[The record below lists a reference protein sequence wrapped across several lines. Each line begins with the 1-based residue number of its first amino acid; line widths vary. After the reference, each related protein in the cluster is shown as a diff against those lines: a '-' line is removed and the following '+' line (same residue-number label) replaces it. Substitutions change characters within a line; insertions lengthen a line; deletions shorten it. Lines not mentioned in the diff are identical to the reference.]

1 MPHSDP
7 SPALAP
13 KASDAWKIEPS
24 SGSIGAEVRGVDLRK
39 ALEPD
44 AIAAIR
50 RLIRERLVLFFPDQS
65 LSPDEQRAF
74 MRQLGTVQKHP
85 ERPRILEGSDEEVV
99 VVIPVDGVSAVW
111 HCDYDPDFIPCGI
124 CTLNMVECAADGG
137 GDTIFVNNYRIY
149 DSFSPGMQQL
159 LDGLTAIHRNTGN
172 GGRVRDEARFPLV
185 GTHPDTGRKV
195 LLYSAHHVQDF
206 AELLPEETEL
216 VLARLR
222 TLTQQPKFACRHHWK
237 PGTLALWD
245 NRCVQHY
252 AVPDFSGSRRLYQVT
267 IEAPLPV
274 AIPRAGESAA
284 SFAAGERPLPD
295 VAPRRI

>member
-1 MPHSDP
+1 MTRSDTTH
-7 SPALAP
+7 PASWTL
-13 KASDAWKIEPS
+13 EPS
-24 SGSIGAEVRGVDLRK
+24 SGSIGLEIRGPELRK
-39 ALEPD
+39 PLDAD

-50 RLIRERLVLFFPDQS
+50 RHLQERLVLFFPGQS
-65 LSPDEQRAF
+65 LSSDEQRAF

-85 ERPRILEGSDEEVV
+85 ERPRVLEGSDEEVV
-99 VVIPVDGVSAVW
+99 VVIPDDGVSAVW
-111 HCDYDPDFIPCGI
+111 HCDYDPDFVPCGI
-124 CTLNMVECAADGG
+124 CTLNMVQCAEDGG
-137 GDTIFVNNYRIY
+137 GDTIFVNNDRIY
-149 DSFSPGMQQL
+149 DAFSPAMQQL

-185 GTHPDTGRKV
+185 GTHPEVGRKT

-222 TLTQQPKFACRHHWK
+222 GLTQQPKFACRHHWK

-245 NRCVQHY
+245 NRRVQHY
-252 AVPDFSGSRRLYQVT
+252 AVPDFSGPRRLYQVT

-274 AIPRAGESAA
+274 ALPRDGRAA
-284 SFAAGERPLPD
+284 VPGDVLRPPPD
-295 VAPRRI
+295 VAPRRPGSSNA

>member
-1 MPHSDP
+1 MTT
-7 SPALAP
+7 PAT
-13 KASDAWKIEPS
+13 SSWQYSPS
-24 SGSIGAEVRGVDLRK
+24 SGSIGLEVRGPDLRK
-39 ALEPD
+39 PLDAA

-50 RLIRERLVLFFPDQS
+50 ALLLERLVLFFPEQS

-85 ERPRILEGSDEEVV
+85 ERPRVLEDSEEEVV
-99 VVIPVDGVSAVW
+99 VVIPDDGVSAVW
-111 HCDYDPDFIPCGI
+111 HCDYDPDFVPCGI
-124 CTLNMVECAADGG
+124 CTLNMVQCAADGG
-137 GDTIFVNNYRIY
+137 GDTIFVNNDRIY
-149 DSFSPGMQQL
+149 DAFSPAMQQL

-172 GGRVRDEARFPLV
+172 GGRIRDEARFPLV
-185 GTHPDTGRKV
+185 GMHPEAGRKT

-206 AELLPEETEL
+206 AELLPDETEL

-245 NRCVQHY
+245 NRRVQHY
-252 AVPDFSGSRRLYQVT
+252 AVPDFDGPRRLYQVT

-274 AIPRAGESAA
+274 AIPRDGRDRVAGDVL
-284 SFAAGERPLPD
+284 RPPPD
-295 VAPRRI
+295 VSPRRRVDGSG

>member
-1 MPHSDP
+1 MMQP
-7 SPALAP
+7 SP
-13 KASDAWKIEPS
+13 WKTEPS
-24 SGSIGAEVRGVDLRK
+24 SGSIGAEVSGLDLR
-39 ALEPD
+39 APLGAE
-44 AIAAIR
+44 AIASLR
-50 RLIRERLVLFFPDQS
+50 QLIRDRLVLFFPGQS

-85 ERPRILEGSDEEVV
+85 ERPRILAGSDEEVV

-111 HCDYDPDFIPCGI
+111 HCDYDPEFVPCGI

-149 DSFSPGMQQL
+149 ESFSPLMQQL

-172 GGRVRDEARFPLV
+172 AGRIRDEARFPLV
-185 GTHPDTGRKV
+185 GVHPDSGRKV

-206 AELLPEETEL
+206 AELMPEETEL
-216 VLARLR
+216 LLARLR
-222 TLTQQPKFACRHHWK
+222 ALTQLPKFACRHHWR

-267 IEAPLPV
+267 IEAPLPN
-274 AIPRAGESAA
+274 AAPRESAA
-284 SFAAGERPLPD
+284 ST
-295 VAPRRI
+295 I

>member
-1 MPHSDP
+1 MNMPS
-7 SPALAP
+7 S
-13 KASDAWKIEPS
+13 WKIEPS
-24 SGSIGAEVRGVDLRK
+24 SGSIGAEVSGPDLRES
-39 ALEPD
+39 LD
-44 AIAAIR
+44 ADASATLR
-50 RLIRERLVLFFPDQS
+50 QLIRDRLVLFFPGQS

-111 HCDYDPDFIPCGI
+111 HCDYDPDFVPCGI

-149 DSFSPGMQQL
+149 ESFSPPMQRL
-159 LDGLTAIHRNTGN
+159 LDGLTAVHRNTGN
-172 GGRVRDEARFPLV
+172 SGRVRDEARFPLV
-185 GTHPDTGRKV
+185 GIHPDSGRKM

-206 AELLPEETEL
+206 AELLPEESEL
-216 VLARLR
+216 LLARLR
-222 TLTQQPKFACRHHWK
+222 ALTQLPKFACRHHWR
-237 PGTLALWD
+237 PGTIALWD

-267 IEAPLPV
+267 VEAPLPTRV
-274 AIPRAGESAA
+274 AI
-284 SFAAGERPLPD
+284 
-295 VAPRRI
+295 

>member
-1 MPHSDP
+1 MTP
-7 SPALAP
+7 S
-13 KASDAWKIEPS
+13 SQWNIRPS
-24 SGSIGAEVRGVDLRK
+24 SGSIGAEVSGLDLRK
-39 ALEPD
+39 PLGDD
-44 AIAAIR
+44 AIATIR
-50 RLIRERLVLFFPDQS
+50 RLIQDRLVLFFPDQS

-85 ERPRILEGSDEEVV
+85 ERPRVLEGSEDEVV

-111 HCDYDPDFIPCGI
+111 HCDYDPDFVPCGI

-149 DSFSPGMQQL
+149 ESFSPPMQQL

-172 GGRVRDEARFPLV
+172 AGRYRDEARFPLV
-185 GTHPDTGRKV
+185 GLHPDSGRKV

-206 AELLPEETEL
+206 AELMPEESEL
-216 VLARLR
+216 LLGRLR
-222 TLTQQPKFACRHHWK
+222 TLTQLPKFACRHHWS

-267 IEAPLPV
+267 IEAPLPTPIV
-274 AIPRAGESAA
+274 STARPSDASA
-284 SFAAGERPLPD
+284 ERPLPD
-295 VAPRRI
+295 VAPRPLTGRASSAY